1 MKENNKCCVETKS
14 NKGNGLLSG
23 ILYGLLPHSFCL
35 AFAFFSVIG
44 AITATAFLKN
54 VLLIP
59 NIFLYLVIISL
70 ILATVS
76 IYFYLQKTDCLCKS
90 GIKSKWKYI
99 STIYTSTII
108 INLVFFYGV
117 IPMLANINS
126 KTQLSQKGLSEVS
139 LKVNI
144 PCTGHSFLIIQELR
158 KCAGVDDVTFN
169 VPNVFDVTYNK
180 NNTSPQKIAAA
191 EIFKTY
197 PVTIQ

>member
-1 MKENNKCCVETKS
+1 MKKDNKCCITTKS
-14 NKGNGLLSG
+14 SKGKGLLSG
-23 ILYGLLPHSFCL
+23 VLYGLLPHSFCL

-70 ILATVS
+70 VLATVS
-76 IYFYLQKTDCLCKS
+76 IYFYLQKTNCLCKS

-99 STIYTSTII
+99 STIYSSTII

-117 IPMLANINS
+117 IPVLANVNTNNPS
-126 KTQLSQKGLSEVS
+126 LLQNDSAEVTLSVD
-139 LKVNI
+139 I
-144 PCTGHSFLIIQELR
+144 PCTGHSFLIIQEIR
-158 KCAGVDDVTFN
+158 KSAGINDVKFV
-169 VPNVFDVTYNK
+169 VPNVFNVKYDK
-180 NNTSPQKIAAA
+180 QKTSAEKIAAL

-197 PVTIQ
+197 PVKI